1 MKFDSGKIL
10 MRPRITEKAAI
21 QSEGGVYTF
30 EVSKASTK
38 DTIARAVKEIYNVIP
53 RKVNIVKLPA
63 KKVILKGKQGK
74 TKGVIK
80 AYVYLKKG
88 DKIEIA

>member
-10 MRPRITEKAAI
+10 IRPRITEKAGMHA
-21 QSEGGVYTF
+21 ETKNVYTF
-30 EVSKASTK
+30 EVGKGATK
-38 DTIARAVKEIYNVIP
+38 PLIARAVREIYKVSP

-63 KKVILKGKQGK
+63 KNVLTKGKKGK
-74 TKGVIK
+74 TSRIFK

-88 DKIEIA
+88 DKIE